1 MGIRSPGKTYFP
13 DGAVLVNRNLSKP
26 QFTCMEN
33 VGDSFYRK
41 HGEMQNENGS
51 LLIEPLAQMVKNV
64 PAMRET

>member
-1 MGIRSPGKTYFP
+1 
-13 DGAVLVNRNLSKP
+13 
-26 QFTCMEN
+26 MEN